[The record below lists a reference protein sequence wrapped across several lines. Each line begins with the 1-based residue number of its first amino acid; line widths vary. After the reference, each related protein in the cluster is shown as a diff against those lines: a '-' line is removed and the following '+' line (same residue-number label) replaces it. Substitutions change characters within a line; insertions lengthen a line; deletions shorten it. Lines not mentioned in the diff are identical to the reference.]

1 MFTGLVEEVG
11 TIGGIVERGGNH
23 RITINAPATAKELQQ
38 GNSVAVSGV
47 CLTALDITPQSFCAD
62 LAAETWRLTS
72 FSRVTQG
79 ALVNLELPLK
89 ADGRMGGHMVQG
101 HVDGT
106 GRFVGLEPIVD
117 ADDFWLLIDIPENL
131 EKYVVFKG
139 SIAIE
144 GISLTVAKLEGLRLT
159 IAIIPHTVK
168 MTNLASL
175 KPGDPVNIE
184 TDIVAKYLEKW
195 THRDEQSGALTV
207 ERLVALA
214 PTPRSDTPCEEGFAK
229 RLLDRRN
236 VLNPGICRSTS
247 STTRLPDA
255 SICSWGMEYS
265 LMGTAGILSPSLDFT
280 SRRCREGAG
289 LRTTCKFSTAERALI
304 SIEKLEKPG

>member
-11 TIGGIVERGGNH
+11 KVVEIRETGGKRHIKVAAEQV
-23 RITINAPATAKELQQ
+23 TKELKE
-38 GNSVAVSGV
+38 GNSCAVSGI
-47 CLTALDITPQSFCAD
+47 CLTALDITLHSFSAD
-62 LAAETWRLTS
+62 LAQETWQRTAL
-72 FSRVTQG
+72 SRITEG

-106 GRFVGLEPIVD
+106 GKFIALEPI
-117 ADDFWLLIDIPENL
+117 AGAQDFWLRIELPPEL

-144 GISLTVAKLEGLRLT
+144 GISLTVAKLEGLELT

-168 MTNLASL
+168 MTNLGSL

-195 THRDEQSGALTV
+195 MQRDPQPGVSKEN
-207 ERLVALA
+207 LVMK
-214 PTPRSDTPCEEGFAK
+214 GF
-229 RLLDRRN
+229 
-236 VLNPGICRSTS
+236 
-247 STTRLPDA
+247 
-255 SICSWGMEYS
+255 
-265 LMGTAGILSPSLDFT
+265 
-280 SRRCREGAG
+280 
-289 LRTTCKFSTAERALI
+289 
-304 SIEKLEKPG
+304 